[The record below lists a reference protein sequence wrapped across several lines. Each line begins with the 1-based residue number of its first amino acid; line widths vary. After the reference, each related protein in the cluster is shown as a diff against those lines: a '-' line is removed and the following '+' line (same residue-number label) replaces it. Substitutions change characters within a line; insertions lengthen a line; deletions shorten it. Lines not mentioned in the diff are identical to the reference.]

1 MPLAEPPT
9 IKPATDRL
17 RFFAVC
23 LACSLT
29 ASLSHADDRRLRE
42 CPTAVQSTILQNLLG
57 GKVDEINEIR
67 INDHSLFLVEIDLKG
82 FKDAKLYISGDGTLR
97 KALVEIRLQDLPEAV
112 RLSLQRLVKRRGQ
125 INDIEKEI
133 IEGKV
138 RYRIEIEQQKQ
149 PDRTVTFE
157 EDGSLSLDK

>member
-1 MPLAEPPT
+1 
-9 IKPATDRL
+9 
-17 RFFAVC
+17 
-23 LACSLT
+23 
-29 ASLSHADDRRLRE
+29 
-42 CPTAVQSTILQNLLG
+42 
-57 GKVDEINEIR
+57 
-67 INDHSLFLVEIDLKG
+67 
-82 FKDAKLYISGDGTLR
+82 
-97 KALVEIRLQDLPEAV
+97 VEIRLQDLPEAV